1 MYSLDQDWSSTVIL
15 FMMVFLFFFFFLGPT
30 ADGVSFSFRRSSA
43 SLNPGRLRLKGPERW
58 RNVLFHVAFLG
69 RQEVRTPT
77 EEILLFVILLKIE
90 GKWKK
95 REEKRE
101 RDSSSSG
108 ACTDFRRRRGPP
120 PSYVTPAACV
130 TGWVTSVA
138 PGGRRRTGAG
148 KHTRNPP
155 GTHWRCTDHFA
166 FPHAAP
172 PFNLPLTLAS
182 THVHFTVLVCVTV
195 RTRFFF

>member
-1 MYSLDQDWSSTVIL
+1 MTER
-15 FMMVFLFFFFFLGPT
+15 P
-30 ADGVSFSFRRSSA
+30 VSCGISRLAGSEDAHRGNPVVCYFAKNRR
-43 SLNPGRLRLKGPERW
+43 KVE
-58 RNVLFHVAFLG
+58 
-69 RQEVRTPT
+69 
-77 EEILLFVILLKIE
+77 K
-90 GKWKK
+90 KKKK
-95 REEKRE
+95 RKERE
-101 RDSSSSG
+101 SSSSG

-166 FPHAAP
+166 FPHSAP
-172 PFNLPLTLAS
+172 PFNLPFTSAS
-182 THVHFTVLVCVTV
+182 LHVQFTVRVCVTV
-195 RTRFFF
+195 RSRFLHGHRAGI